1 MATTQQLLNKYDIDL
16 DNIPN
21 HIAIIMDG
29 NGRWAKKN
37 NLQIKEGHA
46 RGVSALKEI
55 VKESVNQN
63 IESLTV
69 YAFSTENWKRPK
81 SEVKAINNL
90 IVNSI
95 NNELDELIEQNVKVR
110 FFGDYSNF
118 GKKTYEKIKFAE
130 EKSFSNKPKLR
141 LNVALGYGGKMDIIN
156 IAREVSRLK
165 IKASDINDHIINEL
179 SQVPEPSIELLIRTG
194 GDTRISNF
202 LLYQIAYSEIHFV
215 RKLWPDYSK
224 KDFKR
229 NINKYFNS
237 ERRFGERT

>member
-1 MATTQQLLNKYDIDL
+1 MNLKN
-16 DNIPN
+16 
-21 HIAIIMDG
+21 IAIIMDG

-95 NNELDELIEQNVKVR
+95 NNELDELIEQKVQIR

-141 LNVALGYGGKMDIIN
+141 L
-156 IAREVSRLK
+156 
-165 IKASDINDHIINEL
+165 
-179 SQVPEPSIELLIRTG
+179 
-194 GDTRISNF
+194 
-202 LLYQIAYSEIHFV
+202 
-215 RKLWPDYSK
+215 KL
-224 KDFKR
+224 
-229 NINKYFNS
+229 N
-237 ERRFGERT
+237 

>member
-1 MATTQQLLNKYDIDL
+1 MNLKN
-16 DNIPN
+16 
-21 HIAIIMDG
+21 IAIIMDG

-95 NNELDELIEQNVKVR
+95 NNELDELIEQKVQIR

-165 IKASDINDHIINEL
+165 IKASDINDHTINEL
-179 SQVPEPSIELLIRTG
+179 SQVPESSIDLLIRTG

-215 RKLWPDYSK
+215 KKLWPDYSK
-224 KDFKR
+224 QDFKR

>member
-1 MATTQQLLNKYDIDL
+1 MNLKN
-16 DNIPN
+16 
-21 HIAIIMDG
+21 IAIIMDG

-37 NLQIKEGHA
+37 NLKIKEGHA
-46 RGVSALKEI
+46 KGVLALKEI

-69 YAFSTENWKRPK
+69 FAFSTENWKRPK

-95 NNELDELIEQNVKVR
+95 NNELDELIEQKVKVK

-118 GKKTYEKIKFAE
+118 GKKTFEKIEFAH
-130 EKSFSNKPKLR
+130 EKSLIDKPKLR
-141 LNVALGYGGKMDIIN
+141 LNIALGYGGKMDIIN
-156 IAREVSRLK
+156 IAKEVSRLK
-165 IKASDINDHIINEL
+165 IKTSDINDNTISEL
-179 SQVPEPSIELLIRTG
+179 SQVPESNIDLLIRTG
-194 GDTRISNF
+194 GDTRSSNF

-215 RKLWPDYSK
+215 KKLWPDYSK
-224 KDFKR
+224 LDFKR

>member
-1 MATTQQLLNKYDIDL
+1 MNLKN
-16 DNIPN
+16 
-21 HIAIIMDG
+21 IAIIMDG

-90 IVNSI
+90 IINSI
-95 NNELDELIEQNVKVR
+95 KNELGELIEQKVKVR
-110 FFGDYSNF
+110 FFGDYSQF

-130 EKSFSNKPKLR
+130 EESFTNKPKLR
-141 LNVALGYGGKMDIIN
+141 LNVALGYGGKMDIVN
-156 IAREVSRLK
+156 IAKEVSRLK
-165 IKASDINDHIINEL
+165 IKASDINDHTISEL
-179 SQVPEPSIELLIRTG
+179 SQVPESNIDLLIRTG

-215 RKLWPDYSK
+215 KKLWPDYSK
-224 KDFKR
+224 QDFKR

>member
-1 MATTQQLLNKYDIDL
+1 MNLKN
-16 DNIPN
+16 
-21 HIAIIMDG
+21 IAIIMDG

-95 NNELDELIEQNVKVR
+95 NNELDELIEQKVKVR
-110 FFGDYSNF
+110 FFGDYSDF

-130 EKSFSNKPKLR
+130 EKSFINKPKLR

-165 IKASDINDHIINEL
+165 IKASDINDHTINEL
-179 SQVPEPSIELLIRTG
+179 SQVPESNIDLLIRTG
-194 GDTRISNF
+194 GDSRISNF

-215 RKLWPDYSK
+215 KKLWPDYSK
-224 KDFKR
+224 QDFKR
-229 NINKYFNS
+229 NINKYFKS

>member
-1 MATTQQLLNKYDIDL
+1 MNLKN
-16 DNIPN
+16 
-21 HIAIIMDG
+21 IAIIMDG

-90 IVNSI
+90 IFNSI

-141 LNVALGYGGKMDIIN
+141 LNIALGYGGKMDIIN

-165 IKASDINDHIINEL
+165 IKASDINDHTINEL
-179 SQVPEPSIELLIRTG
+179 SQVPESSIDLLIRTG

-224 KDFKR
+224 QDFKR

>member
-1 MATTQQLLNKYDIDL
+1 MNLKN
-16 DNIPN
+16 
-21 HIAIIMDG
+21 IAIIMDG

-95 NNELDELIEQNVKVR
+95 NNELDELIEQKVKVR

-165 IKASDINDHIINEL
+165 IKASDINDHTINEL
-179 SQVPEPSIELLIRTG
+179 SQVPESSIDLLIRTG
-194 GDTRISNF
+194 GDKRISNF

-215 RKLWPDYSK
+215 KKLWPDYSK
-224 KDFKR
+224 QDFKR

>member
-1 MATTQQLLNKYDIDL
+1 MNLKN
-16 DNIPN
+16 
-21 HIAIIMDG
+21 IAIIMDG
-29 NGRWAKKN
+29 NGRWARKN

-95 NNELDELIEQNVKVR
+95 NNELDELIEQKVKVK

-165 IKASDINDHIINEL
+165 IKASDINDHKINEL
-179 SQVPEPSIELLIRTG
+179 SQVPESSIDLLIRTG

-224 KDFKR
+224 QDFKR

>member
-1 MATTQQLLNKYDIDL
+1 MNLKN
-16 DNIPN
+16 
-21 HIAIIMDG
+21 IAIIMDG

-81 SEVKAINNL
+81 SEVKSINNL

-95 NNELDELIEQNVKVR
+95 NNELDELIDQKVKVR
-110 FFGDYSNF
+110 FFGEYSDF

-130 EKSFSNKPKLR
+130 EKSFINKPKLR

-165 IKASDINDHIINEL
+165 IKASDINDHTINEL
-179 SQVPEPSIELLIRTG
+179 SQVPESSIDLLIRTG

-224 KDFKR
+224 QDFKR

>member
-1 MATTQQLLNKYDIDL
+1 MNLKN
-16 DNIPN
+16 
-21 HIAIIMDG
+21 IAIIMDG

-55 VKESVNQN
+55 VNESVNQN

-95 NNELDELIEQNVKVR
+95 KNELDELIQQKVKVR

-118 GKKTYEKIKFAE
+118 GKKTYEKIKLAE
-130 EKSFSNKPKLR
+130 EESFTNKPKLR

-165 IKASDINDHIINEL
+165 IKASDINDHTISEL
-179 SQVPEPSIELLIRTG
+179 SQVPESNIDLLIRTG

-215 RKLWPDYSK
+215 KKLWPDYSK
-224 KDFKR
+224 QDFKR

>member
-1 MATTQQLLNKYDIDL
+1 MNLKN
-16 DNIPN
+16 
-21 HIAIIMDG
+21 IAIIMDG
-29 NGRWAKKN
+29 NGRWARKN

-90 IVNSI
+90 IVKSI
-95 NNELDELIEQNVKVR
+95 NNELDELIEQKVKVR
-110 FFGDYSNF
+110 FFGDYSDF

-165 IKASDINDHIINEL
+165 IKASDINDHTINEL
-179 SQVPEPSIELLIRTG
+179 SQVPESSIDLLIRTG

>member
-1 MATTQQLLNKYDIDL
+1 MNLKN
-16 DNIPN
+16 
-21 HIAIIMDG
+21 IAIIMDG

-110 FFGDYSNF
+110 FFGDYYNF

-141 LNVALGYGGKMDIIN
+141 LNIALGYGGKMDIIN

-165 IKASDINDHIINEL
+165 INASDINDHTINEL
-179 SQVPEPSIELLIRTG
+179 SQVPEPSIDLLIRTG

-224 KDFKR
+224 QDFKR

>member
-1 MATTQQLLNKYDIDL
+1 MNLKN
-16 DNIPN
+16 
-21 HIAIIMDG
+21 IAIIMDG

-55 VKESVNQN
+55 VEESVNQN

-95 NNELDELIEQNVKVR
+95 NNELDVLIEQNVKVR

-141 LNVALGYGGKMDIIN
+141 LNIALGYGGKMDIIN

-165 IKASDINDHIINEL
+165 IKASDINDHTINEL
-179 SQVPEPSIELLIRTG
+179 SQVPEPSIDLLIRTG

-224 KDFKR
+224 QDFKR

>member
-1 MATTQQLLNKYDIDL
+1 MNLKN
-16 DNIPN
+16 
-21 HIAIIMDG
+21 IAIIMDG

-95 NNELDELIEQNVKVR
+95 NNELDELIEQKVKVR

-130 EKSFSNKPKLR
+130 EKSFSNKPKVR
-141 LNVALGYGGKMDIIN
+141 LNIALGYGGKMDIIN

-165 IKASDINDHIINEL
+165 IKASDINDHTINEL
-179 SQVPEPSIELLIRTG
+179 SQVPESSIDLLIRTG

-224 KDFKR
+224 QDFKR

>member
-1 MATTQQLLNKYDIDL
+1 MNLKN
-16 DNIPN
+16 
-21 HIAIIMDG
+21 IAIIMDG

-37 NLQIKEGHA
+37 NLQIKEGHIK
-46 RGVSALKEI
+46 GVSALKEI
-55 VKESVNQN
+55 VREAVNQN

-81 SEVKAINNL
+81 SEIKSINNL

-95 NNELDELIEQNVKVR
+95 NNELEELIKQKVKVR

-130 EKSFSNKPKLR
+130 EKSFFKKPKLR

-165 IKASDINDHIINEL
+165 IKASDINDYTISKL
-179 SQVPEPSIELLIRTG
+179 SQVPEASIDLLIRTG

-215 RKLWPDYSK
+215 KKLWPDYSK
-224 KDFKR
+224 QDFKR
-229 NINKYFNS
+229 NIKKYFNS

>member
-1 MATTQQLLNKYDIDL
+1 MNLKN
-16 DNIPN
+16 
-21 HIAIIMDG
+21 IAIIMDG

-46 RGVSALKEI
+46 RGVSALREI

-90 IVNSI
+90 IATSI
-95 NNELDELIEQNVKVR
+95 NNELDELIEQRVKVR

-141 LNVALGYGGKMDIIN
+141 LNIALGYGGKMDIIN

-165 IKASDINDHIINEL
+165 IKASDINDHTINEL
-179 SQVPEPSIELLIRTG
+179 SQVPEPSIDLLIRTG

>member
-1 MATTQQLLNKYDIDL
+1 MNLKN
-16 DNIPN
+16 
-21 HIAIIMDG
+21 IAIIMDG

-37 NLQIKEGHA
+37 NLQIQEGHA

-95 NNELDELIEQNVKVR
+95 NNELDELIEQKVKVK

-118 GKKTYEKIKFAE
+118 GKKTFEKIEFAH
-130 EKSFSNKPKLR
+130 EKSLIDKPKLR

-156 IAREVSRLK
+156 IAKEVSRLK
-165 IKASDINDHIINEL
+165 IKASDINDHTINEL
-179 SQVPEPSIELLIRTG
+179 SQVPESNIDLLIRTG

-215 RKLWPDYSK
+215 KKLWPDYTK
-224 KDFKR
+224 QDFKR

>member
-1 MATTQQLLNKYDIDL
+1 MNLKN
-16 DNIPN
+16 
-21 HIAIIMDG
+21 IAIIMDG

-81 SEVKAINNL
+81 SEVKSINNL

-141 LNVALGYGGKMDIIN
+141 LNIALGYGGKMDIIN
-156 IAREVSRLK
+156 IAREVSRLN
-165 IKASDINDHIINEL
+165 IKASDINDHTINEL
-179 SQVPEPSIELLIRTG
+179 SQVPESSIDLLIRTG

-224 KDFKR
+224 QDFKR

>member
-1 MATTQQLLNKYDIDL
+1 MNLKN
-16 DNIPN
+16 
-21 HIAIIMDG
+21 IAIIMDG

-110 FFGDYSNF
+110 FFGDFSNF

-141 LNVALGYGGKMDIIN
+141 LNIALGYGGKMDIIN

-165 IKASDINDHIINEL
+165 IKASDINDHTINEL
-179 SQVPEPSIELLIRTG
+179 SQVPEPSIDLLIRTG

>member
-1 MATTQQLLNKYDIDL
+1 MNLKN
-16 DNIPN
+16 
-21 HIAIIMDG
+21 IAIIMDG

-55 VKESVNQN
+55 VNESVNQN

-90 IVNSI
+90 IVSSI
-95 NNELDELIEQNVKVR
+95 KNELDELIEQKVKVR

-130 EKSFSNKPKLR
+130 EESFTNKPKLR
-141 LNVALGYGGKMDIIN
+141 LNIALGYGGKMDIIN
-156 IAREVSRLK
+156 IAKEVSRLK
-165 IKASDINDHIINEL
+165 IEASDINEYTINKL
-179 SQVPEPSIELLIRTG
+179 SLAPESNIDLLIRTG

-215 RKLWPDYSK
+215 KKLWPDYSK
-224 KDFKR
+224 HDFKR
-229 NINKYFNS
+229 NLNKYFNS

>member
-1 MATTQQLLNKYDIDL
+1 MNLKN
-16 DNIPN
+16 
-21 HIAIIMDG
+21 IAIIMDG

-46 RGVSALKEI
+46 RGVSALREI

-165 IKASDINDHIINEL
+165 IKASDINDHTINEL
-179 SQVPEPSIELLIRTG
+179 SQVPEPSIDLLIRTG

-215 RKLWPDYSK
+215 KKLWPDYSK
-224 KDFKR
+224 QDFKR

>member
-1 MATTQQLLNKYDIDL
+1 MNLKN
-16 DNIPN
+16 
-21 HIAIIMDG
+21 IAIIMDG

-46 RGVSALKEI
+46 RGVTALKEI

-81 SEVKAINNL
+81 SEIKAINNL

-95 NNELDELIEQNVKVR
+95 NNELDELIEQKVKVR
-110 FFGDYSNF
+110 FFGDYSDF

-130 EKSFSNKPKLR
+130 GKSFFNKPKLR

-156 IAREVSRLK
+156 IAREVSRLE
-165 IKASDINDHIINEL
+165 IKASDIDDHTINEL
-179 SQVPEPSIELLIRTG
+179 SQVPESNIDLLIRTG

-215 RKLWPDYSK
+215 KKLWPDYSK
-224 KDFKR
+224 QDFKR
-229 NINKYFNS
+229 NIKKYFNS

>member
-1 MATTQQLLNKYDIDL
+1 MNLKN
-16 DNIPN
+16 
-21 HIAIIMDG
+21 IAIIMDG

-55 VKESVNQN
+55 VEESVNQN

-95 NNELDELIEQNVKVR
+95 NNELDELIEQKVKVR

-141 LNVALGYGGKMDIIN
+141 LNIALGYGGKMDIIN

-165 IKASDINDHIINEL
+165 IKASDINDHTINEL
-179 SQVPEPSIELLIRTG
+179 SQVPESSIDLLIRTG

-215 RKLWPDYSK
+215 KKLWPDYSK
-224 KDFKR
+224 QDFKR

>member
-1 MATTQQLLNKYDIDL
+1 MNLKN
-16 DNIPN
+16 
-21 HIAIIMDG
+21 IAIIMDG

-95 NNELDELIEQNVKVR
+95 NNELDELIEQKVKVR

-165 IKASDINDHIINEL
+165 IKASDINDHTIC
-179 SQVPEPSIELLIRTG
+179 
-194 GDTRISNF
+194 
-202 LLYQIAYSEIHFV
+202 LLYTSPSPRDTA
-215 RKLWPDYSK
+215 
-224 KDFKR
+224 
-229 NINKYFNS
+229 
-237 ERRFGERT
+237 

>member
-1 MATTQQLLNKYDIDL
+1 MNLKN
-16 DNIPN
+16 
-21 HIAIIMDG
+21 IAIIMDG

-141 LNVALGYGGKMDIIN
+141 LNIALGYGGKMDIIN

-165 IKASDINDHIINEL
+165 IKASDINDHTINEL

-202 LLYQIAYSEIHFV
+202 LLYEIAYSEIHFV

-224 KDFKR
+224 QDFKR

>member
-1 MATTQQLLNKYDIDL
+1 MNLKN
-16 DNIPN
+16 
-21 HIAIIMDG
+21 IAIIMDG

-55 VKESVNQN
+55 VEESVNQN

-165 IKASDINDHIINEL
+165 IKASDINDHTINEL
-179 SQVPEPSIELLIRTG
+179 SQVPESSIDLLIRTG

-224 KDFKR
+224 RD
-229 NINKYFNS
+229 FNS
-237 ERRFGERT
+237 L

>member
-1 MATTQQLLNKYDIDL
+1 MNLKN
-16 DNIPN
+16 
-21 HIAIIMDG
+21 IAIIMDG

-95 NNELDELIEQNVKVR
+95 NNELDELIEQKVKVR
-110 FFGDYSNF
+110 FFGDYSDF

-130 EKSFSNKPKLR
+130 EKSFINKPKLR

-165 IKASDINDHIINEL
+165 IKASDINDHTINEL
-179 SQVPEPSIELLIRTG
+179 SQVPESNIDLLIRTG
-194 GDTRISNF
+194 GDSRISNF

-215 RKLWPDYSK
+215 KKLWPDYSK
-224 KDFKR
+224 QDFKR

>member
-1 MATTQQLLNKYDIDL
+1 MNLKN
-16 DNIPN
+16 
-21 HIAIIMDG
+21 IAIIMDG
-29 NGRWAKKN
+29 NGRWARKN

-69 YAFSTENWKRPK
+69 YAFSTENWKRPR

-95 NNELDELIEQNVKVR
+95 NNELDELIEQKVKVR

-118 GKKTYEKIKFAE
+118 GKKTCEKIKFAE

-165 IKASDINDHIINEL
+165 IKASDINDHTINEL
-179 SQVPEPSIELLIRTG
+179 SQVPESSIDLLIRTG

-224 KDFKR
+224 QDFKR

>member
-1 MATTQQLLNKYDIDL
+1 MNLKN
-16 DNIPN
+16 
-21 HIAIIMDG
+21 IAIIMDG

-37 NLQIKEGHA
+37 NLQIQEGHA

-95 NNELDELIEQNVKVR
+95 NNELDELIEQKVKVR

-165 IKASDINDHIINEL
+165 IKPSDINDHIINEL
-179 SQVPEPSIELLIRTG
+179 SQVPESNIDLLIRTG

>member
-1 MATTQQLLNKYDIDL
+1 MNLKN
-16 DNIPN
+16 
-21 HIAIIMDG
+21 IAIIMDG

-165 IKASDINDHIINEL
+165 IKASDINDHTINEL
-179 SQVPEPSIELLIRTG
+179 SQVPEPSIDLLIRTG

-215 RKLWPDYSK
+215 KKLWPDYSK
-224 KDFKR
+224 QDFKR

>member
-1 MATTQQLLNKYDIDL
+1 MNLKN
-16 DNIPN
+16 
-21 HIAIIMDG
+21 IAIIMDG

-95 NNELDELIEQNVKVR
+95 NNELDELIEQKVKVR

-165 IKASDINDHIINEL
+165 IKASDINDHTINEL
-179 SQVPEPSIELLIRTG
+179 SQVPESNIDLLIRTG

-224 KDFKR
+224 RDFKR
-229 NINKYFNS
+229 SINKYTNS

>member
-1 MATTQQLLNKYDIDL
+1 MNLKN
-16 DNIPN
+16 
-21 HIAIIMDG
+21 IAIIMDG

-81 SEVKAINNL
+81 SEVKSINNL

-95 NNELDELIEQNVKVR
+95 NNELDELIEQKVKVR
-110 FFGDYSNF
+110 FFGEYSDF

-130 EKSFSNKPKLR
+130 EKSFINKPKLR

-165 IKASDINDHIINEL
+165 IKASDINDHTINEL
-179 SQVPEPSIELLIRTG
+179 SQVPESSIDLLIRTG

-215 RKLWPDYSK
+215 KKLWPDYSK
-224 KDFKR
+224 QDFKR

>member
-1 MATTQQLLNKYDIDL
+1 MNLKN
-16 DNIPN
+16 
-21 HIAIIMDG
+21 IAIIMDG

-81 SEVKAINNL
+81 SEIKAINNL

-179 SQVPEPSIELLIRTG
+179 SQVPESSIDLLIRTG

-224 KDFKR
+224 QDFKR

>member
-1 MATTQQLLNKYDIDL
+1 MNLKN
-16 DNIPN
+16 
-21 HIAIIMDG
+21 IAIIMDG

-95 NNELDELIEQNVKVR
+95 NNELDELIEQKVKIR

-141 LNVALGYGGKMDIIN
+141 LNIALGYGGKMDIIN

-165 IKASDINDHIINEL
+165 IKASDINDHTINEL
-179 SQVPEPSIELLIRTG
+179 SQVPEPSIDLLIRTG

-224 KDFKR
+224 QDFKR

>member
-1 MATTQQLLNKYDIDL
+1 
-16 DNIPN
+16 
-21 HIAIIMDG
+21 MDG

-63 IESLTV
+63 FESLTV

-95 NNELDELIEQNVKVR
+95 NNELDELIEQKVKVR

-141 LNVALGYGGKMDIIN
+141 LNIALGYGGKMDIIN

-165 IKASDINDHIINEL
+165 IKASDINDHTINEL
-179 SQVPEPSIELLIRTG
+179 SQVPESSIDLLIRTG

-215 RKLWPDYSK
+215 RKLWPDYSRQ
-224 KDFKR
+224 DFKR

>member
-1 MATTQQLLNKYDIDL
+1 MNLKNV
-16 DNIPN
+16 
-21 HIAIIMDG
+21 AIIMDG

-37 NLQIKEGHA
+37 NLQINEGHE
-46 RGVSALKEI
+46 RGVLALKEI

-69 YAFSTENWKRPK
+69 YAFSTENWQRPK

-95 NNELDELIEQNVKVR
+95 NNELDEIIEQKVKVR

-118 GKKTYEKIKFAE
+118 GKKTFEKIEFAH
-130 EKSFSNKPKLR
+130 EKSSINKPKLR

-156 IAREVSRLK
+156 IAKEVSRLK
-165 IKASDINDHIINEL
+165 IKISDINDNTISEL
-179 SQVPEPSIELLIRTG
+179 SQVPESNIDLLIRTG

-215 RKLWPDYSK
+215 KKLWPDYSK
-224 KDFKR
+224 LDFKR
-229 NINKYFNS
+229 NIKKYFNS
-237 ERRFGERT
+237 ERRFGERS

>member
-1 MATTQQLLNKYDIDL
+1 MNLKN
-16 DNIPN
+16 
-21 HIAIIMDG
+21 IAIIMDG

-46 RGVSALKEI
+46 RGVLALKEI

-95 NNELDELIEQNVKVR
+95 NNELDELIEQKVKVR

-141 LNVALGYGGKMDIIN
+141 LNIALGYGGKMDIIN

-165 IKASDINDHIINEL
+165 IKASDINDHTINEL
-179 SQVPEPSIELLIRTG
+179 SQVPESNIDLLIRTG

-215 RKLWPDYSK
+215 KKLWPDYSK
-224 KDFKR
+224 QDFKR

>member
-1 MATTQQLLNKYDIDL
+1 MNLKN
-16 DNIPN
+16 
-21 HIAIIMDG
+21 IAIIMDG

-55 VKESVNQN
+55 VKESVSQN

-95 NNELDELIEQNVKVR
+95 NNELDELIEQKVKVR

-165 IKASDINDHIINEL
+165 IKASDINDHTINEL
-179 SQVPEPSIELLIRTG
+179 SQVPESSIDLLIRTG

-224 KDFKR
+224 QDFKR

>member
-1 MATTQQLLNKYDIDL
+1 MNLKN
-16 DNIPN
+16 
-21 HIAIIMDG
+21 IAIIMDG

-90 IVNSI
+90 IFNSI
-95 NNELDELIEQNVKVR
+95 NNELDELIEQKVKVR

-141 LNVALGYGGKMDIIN
+141 LNIALGYGGKMDIIN

-165 IKASDINDHIINEL
+165 IKASDINDHTINEL
-179 SQVPEPSIELLIRTG
+179 SQVPESSIDLLIRTG

-215 RKLWPDYSK
+215 KKLWPDYSK
-224 KDFKR
+224 QDFKR